1 MSKKFEDNE
10 QFRNWIKGVLGIDCL
25 HDGLVEFVDKET
37 ERQWGINVQT
47 IQNRCKLKS
56 FDCKECTI
64 VNLLPDHAGG
74 SCLNKNPDECNCS
87 KRRKKNKRKC
97 PLNGAC
103 GIFYDMVIGEHVKKQ
118 PKWDNT
124 KVENWRNNHWEYAK
138 CFIPGHGHID
148 DDTSANTDTAALL
161 SICLNNNDIRGLLGD
176 PGTLEKSKSNRN
188 ELLHSGRMEIT
199 KEKLAEVLAN
209 MKAVLSTDAFS
220 GYACARLAIDSIEKL
235 ERDEIKVTIQTDIT
249 ARKTA
254 LKSIVSKKKE
264 IENEI
269 KDREDEVNKGI
280 EGDRENKDSG
290 EMSINDLYKET
301 AKLTKA
307 EEDHTTSISKHL
319 NTLKDEVKAMQ
330 LSIQNHED
338 DLKAITEGLS
348 SQSCLLKT
356 MRQDQIEHG
365 KELKDTHED
374 LKKVLVGI
382 ESLGKT
388 NFVKEF
394 PLPRIRVVMVV
405 KNVDGTKEKIVSEFL
420 VEVGN
425 SMRTSLS
432 VANKQWEPVE
442 RVFLSVLHDLNDGTE
457 DVLELESECV
467 AIYIQ
472 CYSLQALV
480 QLCREAMHGALTNR
494 FRPVEEEVLKIH
506 GFSQV
511 RFEVVIFEKDFL
523 FVTSTILRRAK
534 NKLAM
539 LDNKTQT
546 ADTYEHVRRL
556 LSVHMPPHAGPC
568 NEASDDQSEGDGTSV
583 NDSEKDYHEKNGAKT
598 DNYSSETSHSEIEDL
613 ADDEE
618 IATLEDTCNV
628 QESSE
633 FQSETEEGIPD
644 ATEHQYELGSVTI
657 DRTEETDYRDE
668 ISVLQKGSVNQLSP
682 TTCPLPSCND
692 DMLEDVACETITTV
706 ESESD
711 DESFAAKDPRTDNAH
726 VLDYKAKGIE
736 SLTGTVTHMK
746 ETPFTRDEA
755 AIESSI
761 DKNDVPCNHNEVG
774 TALSAEVGLMPKHS
788 CEQSGIEDLTDETHD
803 YSKAVDEELKT
814 DPCLSQYATEVD
826 ERAKGLIT
834 GFTESPCN
842 QNGTIKDSLAAAHCL
857 PYHESDEVD
866 VEDNT
871 NESPPAIHESPTS
884 ALLPMREFVVDSQ
897 RKEMFGESSKT
908 SVSEISTELACFTST
923 GIQPKNDV
931 DTVDDQAEEAVMSL
945 GNTFDNAQPQSEDQV
960 EHRKCL
966 KEPSKEMIETEEV
979 ITSYSEFLSKTSD
992 DQNHDGPGIPGDD
1005 DCVGGNSILTYSNES
1020 VAHDAGGD
1028 KDTGYDRQ
1036 DVSGSGGETH
1046 KPKRSVSIEDDL
1058 KDYSDITALEYTPQT
1073 QRERECVLCGVRLSN
1088 IVEFK
1093 KHLRTK
1099 SHVEN
1104 VRKDNDGRE
1113 RWSCRSPPIGRKENY
1128 SLCPRNKNGTC
1139 PYGNQCTEPHS
1150 KKECEEWT
1158 ERIGHRKRIIRFLSE
1173 NLEKPDLENDI
1184 SDMLSTNTMKS
1195 PILDFA
1201 VVKIDKD
1208 QHLRDNK
1215 KNLKHTWN
1223 VSVESEY
1230 ALKRIRL
1237 VDLNYDVYFCI
1248 GKVHDISSGYICD
1261 TCDDMQE
1268 WTNPRYVQS
1277 YKHKFKYNIK
1287 IQFSADIYG
1296 SFQQKLN
1303 IEFGR
1308 KQVITKEF
1316 AVETLQETDIE
1327 EVKKEYKI
1335 NESKR
1340 WSKDDVQVVPFKPIK
1355 RSDAKAEQE
1364 LLQNYPLRDIMS
1376 DNFSKDLTPSPTK
1389 DNYKPWMHMM
1399 LYVEEHERLKQIS
1412 KYNMITTLK
1421 LDDGLPPLTSTDGYK
1436 YAEPGHL
1443 FARIQF
1449 KEKLSLESQAG
1460 RLILQNTNTVWLSPT
1475 SLNSSEE
1482 EKKVYE
1488 TKLEYREADNIDVEL
1503 SEQCVLDLQ
1512 LRKGQALEVEV
1523 QIQLNRVHLC
1533 ELHEAVE
1540 EIQISDL
1547 VCPEEFPPLVVHI
1560 PAESRTSKKSYSQL
1574 KQCNDN
1580 QWDAVAKCESP
1591 TQQKSPPLLIV
1602 GPFGTGKTYTIA
1614 QCTKHVL
1621 RTPGN
1626 RVLICTHSNSE
1637 ADIYIR
1643 DYFQHI
1649 YQEGNVEAKPLRIY
1663 YQERRIETVSADV
1676 QKFCLLQTDEMS
1688 ARVRF
1693 RAPNEKDIEDHRVIV
1708 TTMGSS
1714 KLLTRLKLKRG
1725 YFTHIFLDEAAQ
1737 VLESETLIPLSLS
1750 GTYTR
1755 VVLAGDHMQMSPELF
1770 SKFAKQEQFS
1780 TSLLERLYNKY
1791 PKGSPYTIMLCKNYR
1806 TNQHIIEFMSRT
1818 LYDNKVVA
1826 EKNPPQHP
1834 QFYPLTF
1841 YTAMGREVC
1850 NGIKQGY
1857 YNQAEISEVTDHVR
1871 FIQATWPKE
1880 WGEFDEKSICVVA
1893 PYFMQI
1899 ALLRHQL
1906 RSVGLAGV
1914 TVERVG
1920 NVQGKQ
1926 YRVMI
1931 ISTVRTK
1938 LPKDVEDEED
1948 VDLGFLSNIK
1958 LINTAITRAQS
1969 LVIAVGDPVALCTIS
1984 KCRKFWDSFIRECN
1998 EHNSLHGLTFDT
2010 IQRLCQQSPHSLNP
2024 DAEEF
2029 YPLNDPFESTRSG
2042 AFGTVQRI
2050 RTRNNSI
2057 EENWKTYRSNPS
2069 APSKAKSEQYC
2080 KCSVVTPTTTESAF
2094 HTAYVVNARPL
2105 SVVNPDMK
2113 DGNTNN
2119 NFNGGTGQLHNV
2131 HADMTPRQDQDGVK
2145 DNMQTLGHVTFSN
2158 EGNQVSQQTTPIV
2171 MQPQVQSSMS
2181 YTYFPIPT
2189 PVFNMKPPSALMNPA
2204 MIQKH
2209 SKHPYNPPPPNFSF
2223 PPNVSQSVSQ
2233 PFFWNQNTPPQQ
2245 GNFYGNNVMNMFAG
2259 ANYGFMGAN
2268 GPNAQQHFNPGYMG
2282 PNMYGGNTQ
2291 TQVQGQQ
2298 LYYLIPP
2305 MTQPAPPQNLA
2316 GSLNVN
2322 HSSTPSMNLPPQTN
2336 PRTGIMEGT
2345 ALGNEYRTSAVPF
2358 LRDSRIIQEKQEG
2371 PIVQNSSTS
2380 GFNID
2385 RFCPETTLKPP
2396 TRKSSSV
2403 AHNVKADKDLPEGHT
2418 LASQLRR
2425 SQVSEALLSS
2435 ENMPSKTNL
2444 KTGISAQEKLEQI
2457 GRQSPNTVSN
2467 MQHSSEGNTSRS
2479 QTEMPTSVKAA
2490 KSGYNDKKT
2499 PEESNFLHT
2508 YPNTQRHWQ
2517 DIGDIERASYPRN
2530 QKGRKNGIH
2539 AAENAADVLCQ
2550 NRQLSDQR
2558 DAQESNEF
2566 IAEGATY
2573 CTDSFSLLR
2582 KQTPSTI
2589 SSEVDQIRNETK
2601 MSRSSSSTEVPF
2613 PVQTT
2618 AEIRA
2623 VDIMH
2628 FGNKK
2633 CVDASQEFDSNEKL
2647 KLSSSGKT
2655 HTPFEQM
2662 RKCSGTNTAF
2672 KRDPEVLPV
2681 KSYSEILQ
2689 SRRYSPDEPESKD
2702 IERAS
2707 YPRNQKG
2714 RKNGIHAAENA
2725 ADVLCQNRQ
2734 LSDQRDA
2741 QESNEFIAEGA
2752 TYCTDSFS
2760 LLRKQTPSTIS
2771 SEVDQIRNETK
2782 MSRSSSSTEVPFP
2795 VQTTA
2800 EIRAVDIMHFGNKK
2814 CVDASQEN
2822 DSNEKLKLSS
2832 SGKTHTPFE
2841 QMRKCS
2847 GTNTAFKRDPEVL
2860 RVRSYS
2866 EILQSRRYSPDE
2878 PESKESQN
2886 SETGKKG
2893 IDAEV
2898 SFRPKYRQILKKVPK
2913 LPKPRLAKAS
2923 QMEEKSLTGIEEHTT
2938 TASLL
2943 KSTIKPTLKKGPG
2956 RVYKETRQN
2965 LFSLAPANAIPSST
2979 YEQDRSN
2986 TSKGK
2991 TNDKQNSMTSK
3002 GVAATCQP
3010 PMTKTRT
3017 NRRYSDCVTS
3027 LTKYAITQEKANC
3040 TGTEPPKG
3048 DLTIRT
3054 VIDNSQHNL
3063 QKRDDTERDANIKIE
3078 KNLSNYVQKSAGTP
3092 FIEIRRKRPKL
3103 KGSILDLSEELD
3115 VAVEQ
3120 RTIIQRKCPPSWA
3133 DIVRE
3138 NHQ

>member
-394 PLPRIRVVMVV
+394 PLP
-405 KNVDGTKEKIVSEFL
+405 
-420 VEVGN
+420 
-425 SMRTSLS
+425 
-432 VANKQWEPVE
+432 P
-442 RVFLSVLHDLNDGTE
+442 
-457 DVLELESECV
+457 
-467 AIYIQ
+467 
-472 CYSLQALV
+472 
-480 QLCREAMHGALTNR
+480 
-494 FRPVEEEVLKIH
+494 
-506 GFSQV
+506 
-511 RFEVVIFEKDFL
+511 
-523 FVTSTILRRAK
+523 
-534 NKLAM
+534 
-539 LDNKTQT
+539 
-546 ADTYEHVRRL
+546 
-556 LSVHMPPHAGPC
+556 
-568 NEASDDQSEGDGTSV
+568 SDDQSEGDGTSV

-736 SLTGTVTHMK
+736 SLT
-746 ETPFTRDEA
+746 
-755 AIESSI
+755 
-761 DKNDVPCNHNEVG
+761 
-774 TALSAEVGLMPKHS
+774 
-788 CEQSGIEDLTDETHD
+788 ETHD

-960 EHRKCL
+960 EHQ
-966 KEPSKEMIETEEV
+966 PSKEMIETEEV

-1028 KDTGYDRQ
+1028 KDTGY
-1036 DVSGSGGETH
+1036 
-1046 KPKRSVSIEDDL
+1046 
-1058 KDYSDITALEYTPQT
+1058 DITALEYTPQT

-1184 SDMLSTNTMKS
+1184 SDMLSTNTM
-1195 PILDFA
+1195 
-1201 VVKIDKD
+1201 
-1208 QHLRDNK
+1208 
-1215 KNLKHTWN
+1215 
-1223 VSVESEY
+1223 Y

-1503 SEQCVLDLQ
+1503 SEQ
-1512 LRKGQALEVEV
+1512 
-1523 QIQLNRVHLC
+1523 
-1533 ELHEAVE
+1533 
-1540 EIQISDL
+1540 
-1547 VCPEEFPPLVVHI
+1547 
-1560 PAESRTSKKSYSQL
+1560 TSKKSYSQL

-1984 KCRKFWDSFIRECN
+1984 KCSFIRECN

-2291 TQVQGQQ
+2291 TQVQ
-2298 LYYLIPP
+2298 
-2305 MTQPAPPQNLA
+2305 
-2316 GSLNVN
+2316 
-2322 HSSTPSMNLPPQTN
+2322 
-2336 PRTGIMEGT
+2336 
-2345 ALGNEYRTSAVPF
+2345 
-2358 LRDSRIIQEKQEG
+2358 
-2371 PIVQNSSTS
+2371 
-2380 GFNID
+2380 
-2385 RFCPETTLKPP
+2385 
-2396 TRKSSSV
+2396 
-2403 AHNVKADKDLPEGHT
+2403 
-2418 LASQLRR
+2418 
-2425 SQVSEALLSS
+2425 SS

-2444 KTGISAQEKLEQI
+2444 KTGISAQGPCHENESFVYGPYFSENLEKLEQI